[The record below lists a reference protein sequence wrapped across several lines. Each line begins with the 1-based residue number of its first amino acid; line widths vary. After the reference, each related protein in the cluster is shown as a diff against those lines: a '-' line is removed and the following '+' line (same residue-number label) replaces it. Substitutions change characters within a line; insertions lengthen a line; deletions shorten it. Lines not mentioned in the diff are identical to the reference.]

1 MSLWGTTDGTKPKFL
16 TEEEKKLVFAN
27 ESGWVLE
34 AGAESARFT
43 GNDNPN
49 AQPEV
54 LVAIGNLSNSI
65 GPATITEIELI
76 TPLKGGTFDK
86 SEGGNISVRVRFNE
100 AVVVS
105 GTPNFV
111 VNNTTNALRH
121 QTCPYVSGSGTN
133 ELVFTKTLA
142 AGSGDINVDD
152 ALNVIANAIVLNGG
166 SIKDT
171 HANINSEITNTTAIG
186 TAAGGFTCVD

>member
-43 GNDNPN
+43 GNNNPD

-54 LVAIGNLSNSI
+54 LVAIGDLATSI
-65 GPATITEIELI
+65 GAATITEIELI

-86 SEGGNISVRVRFNE
+86 SEGGDISVRVRYNE
-100 AVVVS
+100 AVTVT

-111 VNNTTNALRH
+111 VNNTTNASRH
-121 QTCPYVSGSGTN
+121 QTCPFVSGNNTN
-133 ELVFTKTLA
+133 ELVFTKTLGA
-142 AGSGDINVDD
+142 NSGDITAGDN
-152 ALNVIANAIVLNGG
+152 LNVIANAIVLNGG
-166 SIKDT
+166 SIKDKGT
-171 HANINSEITNTTAIG
+171 NTNAEITNTVDIG
-186 TAAGGFTCVD
+186 TAAGGFSCVA